1 MHVINRRISDNMRLK
16 DILSSML
23 FSQTVGIA
31 NNIVLPAPIVM
42 FHVKLWLGGGGGRRR
57 EGEVGIVGAVVWAL
71 ALQ

>member
-1 MHVINRRISDNMRLK
+1 
-16 DILSSML
+16 ML

-31 NNIVLPAPIVM
+31 NNHPECSFASPHSNVSCEALVR
-42 FHVKLWLGGGGGRRR
+42 GGGRGRR

>member
-1 MHVINRRISDNMRLK
+1 
-16 DILSSML
+16 ML

-42 FHVKLWLGGGGGRRR
+42 FHVKLWLGGGGGGRRR